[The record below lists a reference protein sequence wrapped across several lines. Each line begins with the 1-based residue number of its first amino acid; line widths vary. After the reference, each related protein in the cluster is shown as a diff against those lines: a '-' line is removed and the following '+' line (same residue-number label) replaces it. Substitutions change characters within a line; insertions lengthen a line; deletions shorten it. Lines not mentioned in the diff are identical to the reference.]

1 MPHRAPPENLS
12 RTTLRPAR
20 MRPDTVL
27 WVTLAVFAQESVW
40 NFYDAQV
47 PAQLRQY
54 LTSAGLIGLIM
65 GLDNVLGVL
74 IQPWTGFLSD
84 RRARHGRSRWGI
96 ILAGAALASVPFAL
110 IPWAGGLPALM
121 LCVIA
126 FAATANAFK
135 GVTETLV
142 SDYVSPVH
150 RGRAQGFVKAGV
162 GLTIVVSSLIS
173 LLVVDRSI
181 GLAFAIPP
189 ALLLVLLLTSWT
201 FLRHRPTGGGASDG
215 TTGPEGV
222 EGARTPPDGAAGTG
236 PDGATGTGP
245 DGAARTGRAH
255 GAVTGRDEGAVLA
268 SPWAVVRDL
277 VRDPSRARVL
287 LMLGIF
293 CFAGMW
299 SALRTLLT
307 PYGTETLGLS
317 RGAAGGLA
325 LPGAIVFLVCV
336 IPLAYLSSR
345 LGQVRAIRHGV
356 ALFVAG
362 LLVGAAVPT
371 VPGTVTALV
380 LASAGYAT
388 FAVNAL
394 VVLWDLAPSRH
405 VVGTYTGL
413 YTVASSA
420 GAALGPALLGLV
432 VDATG
437 WRFMFLDGAAFAAVT
452 YLVFTL
458 LARRVTPART

>member
-1 MPHRAPPENLS
+1 MPHHAPPENLS
-12 RTTLRPAR
+12 RTPLRPAR

-74 IQPWTGFLSD
+74 IQPWTGFVSD
-84 RRARHGRSRWGI
+84 RRARQGRSRWGI
-96 ILAGAALASVPFAL
+96 ILAGAVLASVPFAL

-299 SALRTLLT
+299 SALRTLLA

>member
-1 MPHRAPPENLS
+1 MPHHAPPENLS
-12 RTTLRPAR
+12 RTPLRPAR

-74 IQPWTGFLSD
+74 IQPWTGFVSD
-84 RRARHGRSRWGI
+84 RRARQGRSRWGI

-215 TTGPEGV
+215 TTGPGGV

-255 GAVTGRDEGAVLA
+255 GAVTGRDEGAVPA

>member
-1 MPHRAPPENLS
+1 MPHHAPPEDLS
-12 RTTLRPAR
+12 RTPLRPAR

-84 RRARHGRSRWGI
+84 RRARQGRSRWGI

-201 FLRHRPTGGGASDG
+201 FLRHRPTGGGASDEA
-215 TTGPEGV
+215 TGPEGD
-222 EGARTPPDGAAGTG
+222 EGARTPPDGPALTPPDGAAGTG
-236 PDGATGTGP
+236 PDGA
-245 DGAARTGRAH
+245 ARAGRAH
-255 GAVTGRDEGAVLA
+255 GAVAGRDEGAVLA

>member
-1 MPHRAPPENLS
+1 MPHHAPPENLS
-12 RTTLRPAR
+12 RTPLRPAR

-74 IQPWTGFLSD
+74 IQPWTGFVSD
-84 RRARHGRSRWGI
+84 RRARQGRSRWGI
-96 ILAGAALASVPFAL
+96 ILAGAALSSVPFAL

-215 TTGPEGV
+215 TTGPGGV